1 MRPLRPV
8 ALERR
13 PAVVKLP
20 ALELDNDVGTGPGHV
35 DLIAGN
41 PGVDLRRR
49 EPLVVAKT
57 HEPRLQPGLRL
68 GDAGRIEAEELAE
81 DRHPRRPAFLS
92 TCSVSDAGVT
102 TPRRKPSSK
111 ACSRCLGATT
121 AARSSR
127 VRAGLVTGIR
137 Q

>member
-49 EPLVVAKT
+49 EPLVAAKT
-57 HEPRLQPGLRL
+57 QEPRLQPGLRL
-68 GDAGRIEAEELAE
+68 GDAGRIEPEELAE
-81 DRHPRRPAFLS
+81 DRHPAPAGVRRRLIWVGLNPSLRSWRDATTPYWDAAREARDHS
-92 TCSVSDAGVT
+92 ERSDA
-102 TPRRKPSSK
+102 
-111 ACSRCLGATT
+111 
-121 AARSSR
+121 ARGR
-127 VRAGLVTGIR
+127 I
-137 Q
+137 